1 MSREIFKGET
11 KLTNASELLGGIR
24 QKVQEHGDLTD
35 IEVWRATFPT
45 IEFEEVDE
53 SFSGRKID
61 WEKRSF
67 EERASYVC
75 YMKDPQR
82 AVILYQLDV
91 AGRKINH
98 RLDDS
103 ERIWWTWESGALK
116 ALDPKAQLSND
127 ALQALSSYAFQ
138 SAGEWEEILEDLI
151 DTSDISISDFKLFVK
166 ADGLNI

>member
-1 MSREIFKGET
+1 MNREIFKGET
-11 KLTNASELLGGIR
+11 RLTDASELLGGIR

-103 ERIWWTWESGALK
+103 ERIWWTWESGAMK
-116 ALDPKAQLSND
+116 ALDPNAK
-127 ALQALSSYAFQ
+127 LSSNALEALLGYAFQ
-138 SAGEWEEILEDLI
+138 SAGEWEETLMESVDVK
-151 DTSDISISDFKLFVK
+151 DVKVNNFSFFVIS
-166 ADGLNI
+166 